1 MKKFPD
7 WEADLKYP
15 HQPVLVDETIQYL
28 IHSPNGIYVDG
39 TVGNAGHSQRILERL
54 SEDGRLICLDR
65 DPDAIRLS
73 RKRLAHQKKNV
84 EMVQANFS
92 DLGSVLHQKNIQHIH
107 GVLLDLGMSSGQ
119 LEDSGRGFS
128 FNREEPLDMRMDPDS
143 ELTAY
148 QLVNEYSPKDLE
160 AILRDY
166 GQEKRARQIVKA
178 IVAER
183 EKRPI
188 QNSAH
193 LSDLIRL
200 AYPPSQR
207 FGPRHPATKTFQAI
221 RIAVNTELKNL
232 EVFLDSIPTLLT
244 PGGRLVVLSYHSLED
259 RRVKQAMVK
268 WEKACTCPPDF
279 PHCVCNKIALF
290 RRLTRKGV
298 KPGVEETATNP
309 RARSAVLRAAE
320 RI

>member
-1 MKKFPD
+1 M
-7 WEADLKYP
+7 KYP
-15 HQPVLVDETIQYL
+15 HQPVLVNETIQYL
-28 IHSPNGIYVDG
+28 IHSPDGIYVDG
-39 TVGNAGHSQRILERL
+39 TVGNAGHSQRILEGL
-54 SEDGRLICLDR
+54 SENGRLICLDR

-73 RKRLAHQKKNV
+73 KERLAHHAKNV

-92 DLGSVLHQKNIQHIH
+92 DLGSLLHQRNIQHIH

-119 LEDSGRGFS
+119 LENSGRGFS

-148 QLVNEYSPKDLE
+148 QLVNEYPPKDLE
-160 AILRDY
+160 AILKDY
-166 GQEKRARQIVKA
+166 GEEKRARQIVKA

-183 EKRPI
+183 ERKPI
-188 QNSAH
+188 HSSSH
-193 LSDLIRL
+193 LADLIRL
-200 AYPPSQR
+200 ASPPSQR

-232 EVFLDSIPTLLT
+232 ETFLDIIPTLLT
-244 PGGRLVVLSYHSLED
+244 NGGRFVVLSYHSLED
-259 RRVKQAMVK
+259 RRVKQTMMK

-279 PHCVCNKIALF
+279 PHCVCGKTALF
-290 RRLTRKGV
+290 KRLTRKGI
-298 KPGVEETATNP
+298 KPGVEEIAANP

-320 RI
+320 RISP